1 MLTLLAAFI
10 VAAFFGSAQTAE
22 PLVSV
27 QTIEIPNVPEGHH
40 TDHLGIDLEGHRLFA
55 TMGEAHKV
63 AVVDLNLGKVIRDI
77 PVASPHAVLY
87 RSDLDRIYVSDD
99 DPTTPGLKIF
109 SGRDYRLIQ
118 SIKLLKRTDSMI
130 YDPNKKYLYIVT
142 GGRGENLDY
151 SVVSVVDTTT
161 GERVGD
167 IRISSRVLEDMALEA
182 SGDRLYV
189 TQMAE
194 RMVSVVDRRERTVI
208 ATWPIT
214 LSKGNPVAAALD
226 ETNHIL
232 FVACRTS
239 PLHGE
244 IVIFDTKT
252 GEEKKV
258 LPTGGLLDY
267 MVFDALT
274 KRIYAVCS
282 TANVYIYQQRK
293 PDDYVLIGKPE
304 TALLA
309 RTGLLVPDLQR
320 FFVLAPNTGLVPAEV
335 IVFRVQ

>member
-1 MLTLLAAFI
+1 MLLPFAALI
-10 VAAFFGSAQTAE
+10 VAAFFGYTQTAE
-22 PLVSV
+22 PLVLV

-40 TDHLGIDLEGHRLFA
+40 TDHLGVDLEGHRLFA

-63 AVVDLNLGKVIRDI
+63 AVVDLNLGKVIHEI
-77 PVASPHAVLY
+77 PVANPHAVLY

-99 DPTTPGLKIF
+99 DPTTPGLKVF
-109 SGRDYRLIQ
+109 GGRDYRLIQ

-130 YDPNKKYLYIVT
+130 YDPGKKYLYIVT
-142 GGRGENLDY
+142 GGRGEKLDY

-167 IRISSRVLEDMALEA
+167 IRISSSVLEDMALEA

-194 RMVSVVDRRERTVI
+194 KKVSVVDRRNRTVV

-214 LSKGNPVAAALD
+214 LSKGSPVAAALD
-226 ETNHIL
+226 ETNHLL

-239 PLHGE
+239 QLHGE
-244 IVIFDTKT
+244 IVIIDTKT
-252 GEEKKV
+252 GKENKV

-267 MVFDALT
+267 MVFDAPS

-282 TANVYIYQQRK
+282 TANVYVYQQRK
-293 PDDYVLIGKPE
+293 PDDYVLLSKPE

-309 RTGLLVPDLQR
+309 RTGLSVPELQR
-320 FFVLAPNTGLVPAEV
+320 FFVLAPNTGLAPAEV
-335 IVFRVQ
+335 LVFRVQ